1 MGSMLKAASRAIEA
15 AKSSPLAL
23 MALLIIVLAWVV
35 IAFRVRRNS
44 QLLANLGQLP
54 EKDRLKALELEM
66 GHVPL
71 KGGLSPEQWLR
82 ARVHQYYFFG
92 FALLC
97 LFILILVAFAK
108 YSKGPELKTGASISL
123 HTESPGAPALEV
135 KPTSESSPQASSR
148 AAAARSDAAALPARA
163 PGAATRIGVNN
174 RWGPRQ
180 MSEDEIPADRR
191 ATYAVEI
198 EGGTQHIYYQVGYL
212 DLFRNGGPIKGFN
225 PLGATFQ
232 WRYPEIAV
240 NVVNNTNNTMALSQA
255 VLSVD
260 ESTVEETPLLLVED
274 RSVNELIIRNEGWA
288 DIAGGA
294 VELSVEEPAAAGEV
308 ELFAPAKQ
316 TVTLPPFTA
325 TSHIALQPLL
335 PQRLRNA
342 GEVRVTGNIAYTAG
356 RTRGSVKF
364 ETRVSLEVRAGAG
377 IPATHTYQA
386 FFPAGKAP
394 VRIPVDIAQRIA
406 PGEADRFYIVLATD
420 KTCHNRVR
428 VDFLTA
434 GGETVS
440 GSHFVLDI
448 FVPRSAADQDER

>member
-1 MGSMLKAASRAIEA
+1 MGDLLKAASGAITA

-23 MALLIIVLAWVV
+23 LALLIIVLAWVV

-97 LFILILVAFAK
+97 LFILILAAFAK

-123 HTESPGAPALEV
+123 HTERPGAPEPAA
-135 KPTSESSPQASSR
+135 KPTSDSSPDAPSRGAASH
-148 AAAARSDAAALPARA
+148 SDGAVLPAKA
-163 PGAATRIGVNN
+163 PGAATRIGVET

-180 MSEDEIPADRR
+180 MSEDEVPADRR
-191 ATYAVEI
+191 VTYAVEI
-198 EGGTQHIYYQVGYL
+198 EGGTQHIHYQAGYV

-225 PLGATFQ
+225 PLGTTFQ

-240 NVVNNTNNTMALSQA
+240 NVVNNTNSTMALSQA

-274 RSVNELIIRNEGWA
+274 LSVNELIIRNEGWA
-288 DIAGGA
+288 GITGGA
-294 VELSVEEPAAAGEV
+294 VELSIEEPAAAGEV
-308 ELFAPAKQ
+308 QLFAPAKQ
-316 TVTLPPFTA
+316 TVPLPPFTA

-342 GEVRVTGNIAYTAG
+342 GQVRVSGNISYTAG
-356 RTRGSVKF
+356 RTRASVKF

-377 IPATHTYQA
+377 IPASHTYQA

-394 VRIPVDIAQRIA
+394 VRIPIDIAQRIA
-406 PGEADRFYIVLATD
+406 PGEADRFYIVLGTD

-428 VDFLTA
+428 VDFQTA
-434 GGETVS
+434 GGEPVS
-440 GSHFVLDI
+440 GSRFLLDV
-448 FVPRSAADQDER
+448 FVPRSAAEQDGR